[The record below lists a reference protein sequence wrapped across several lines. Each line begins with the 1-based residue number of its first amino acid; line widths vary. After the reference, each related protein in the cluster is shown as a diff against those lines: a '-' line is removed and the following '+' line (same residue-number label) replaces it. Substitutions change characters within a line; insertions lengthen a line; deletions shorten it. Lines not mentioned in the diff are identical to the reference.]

1 MEWFMQIRTTN
12 LTYYLL
18 TFAQS
23 LILLVGLSFAV
34 TAQTKSATDGS
45 TPLGLQPG
53 APAGSYALSGFD
65 NVNLYNGNL
74 SFQLSLLQV
83 SGRGGAQMPVLLPI
97 AGKWRISDLTI
108 PQFNGGV
115 IHHYLPLQSWW
126 ENNERKYSPGLVI
139 TLLSLEQ
146 RSAVSRPQT
155 NEDFFEAKGRI
166 VLFDWRRHGLED
178 TFEED

>member
-1 MEWFMQIRTTN
+1 MVMQTPKTD
-12 LTYYLL
+12 LAHYLHL
-18 TFAQS
+18 FAQS
-23 LILLVGLSFAV
+23 LLLIGVLSFAV

-45 TPLGLQPG
+45 TPLGLEPG

-115 IHHYLPLQSWW
+115 LHHYLPLK
-126 ENNERKYSPGLVI
+126 R
-139 TLLSLEQ
+139 
-146 RSAVSRPQT
+146 
-155 NEDFFEAKGRI
+155 
-166 VLFDWRRHGLED
+166 
-178 TFEED
+178 